1 MKSKTERKAKVAK
14 SGAAKSKQLEKVVAV
29 NKKAAFD
36 YFFVETLETGI
47 ALEGSEVKSVKK
59 GDVSL
64 RDSFC
69 HVENGN
75 LELKNCQITPYA
87 KVGAYA
93 PEPRRS
99 RRLLLH
105 KTQINRLSAKAREK
119 GFTIVPVK
127 MYLKGR
133 FVKVEIALAKGKK
146 NYEKKQVK
154 KERDISRTA
163 EREIRTYRD

>member
-1 MKSKTERKAKVAK
+1 MKNKVERKNKDK
-14 SGAAKSKQLEKVVAV
+14 KQSGAAKPKIVEKTVAI

-36 YFFVETLETGI
+36 YFFVETIEAGI

-69 HVENGN
+69 HLECGN
-75 LELKNCQITPYA
+75 LELKNCRITPYA
-87 KVGAYA
+87 KTGAFA
-93 PEPRRS
+93 PDPSRS

-105 KTQINRLSAKAREK
+105 KTQISRLASKAQEK

-127 MYLKGR
+127 MYIKGR

-146 NYEKKQVK
+146 NYEKKQVI
-154 KERDISRTA
+154 KERDINRSA
-163 EREIRTYRD
+163 EREIGNYR

>member
-1 MKSKTERKAKVAK
+1 MKSKVERKNTKKAEPKTAIKTVAI
-14 SGAAKSKQLEKVVAV
+14 

-36 YFFVETLETGI
+36 YFFVETFEAGI
-47 ALEGSEVKSVKK
+47 ALEGSEVKSVKA

-69 HVENGN
+69 FMENGN
-75 LELKNCQITPYA
+75 LELKNCRISPYIN
-87 KVGAYA
+87 VGAFA
-93 PEPRRS
+93 PDPTRT

-105 KTQINRLSAKAREK
+105 KTQIQRLASKAAEK

-127 MYLKGR
+127 MYMKGR

-146 NYEKKQVK
+146 NYEKKNVI
-154 KERDISRTA
+154 KERDINRTA
-163 EREIRTYRD
+163 QREMLNN

>member
-1 MKSKTERKAKVAK
+1 MKSKVERKNTKKSEPKTAIKTVAI
-14 SGAAKSKQLEKVVAV
+14 

-36 YFFVETLETGI
+36 YFFVETFEAGI
-47 ALEGSEVKSVKK
+47 ALEGSEVKSVKA

-69 HVENGN
+69 FMENGN
-75 LELKNCQITPYA
+75 LELKNCRITPY
-87 KVGAYA
+87 KNVGAFA
-93 PEPRRS
+93 PDPTRT

-105 KTQINRLSAKAREK
+105 KTQIQRLASKAAEK

-127 MYLKGR
+127 MYMKGR

-146 NYEKKQVK
+146 NYEKKNVI
-154 KERDISRTA
+154 KERDINRTA
-163 EREIRTYRD
+163 QREIMQN

>member
-1 MKSKTERKAKVAK
+1 MKNKVERKNNKKAEPKTAIK
-14 SGAAKSKQLEKVVAV
+14 TVAV

-36 YFFVETLETGI
+36 YFFVETFEAGI
-47 ALEGSEVKSVKK
+47 ALEGSEVKSVKN

-69 HVENGN
+69 FMENGN
-75 LELKNCQITPYA
+75 LELKNCRITPY
-87 KVGAYA
+87 KNVGTF
-93 PEPRRS
+93 PPDPTRT

-105 KTQINRLSAKAREK
+105 KTQIQRLASKAAEK

-127 MYLKGR
+127 MYMKGR

-146 NYEKKQVK
+146 NYEKKNVI
-154 KERDISRTA
+154 KERDINRTA
-163 EREIRTYRD
+163 QREINRINN

>member
-1 MKSKTERKAKVAK
+1 MKSKVERKNNKVKKA
-14 SGAAKSKQLEKVVAV
+14 ENKVVAV
-29 NKKAAFD
+29 NKKAVFD
-36 YFFVETLETGI
+36 YYFEETFEAGI

-75 LELKNCQITPYA
+75 LELKNCRISPYA
-87 KVGAYA
+87 KVGAF
-93 PEPRRS
+93 PPDPTRS

-105 KTQINRLSAKAREK
+105 KSQIERLCGKAAEK
-119 GFTIVPVK
+119 GYTIVPVK

-154 KERDISRTA
+154 KERDINRA
-163 EREIRTYRD
+163 AAREISNYNNR

>member
-1 MKSKTERKAKVAK
+1 MKSKTERKNNKVK
-14 SGAAKSKQLEKVVAV
+14 KVENKVVAV
-29 NKKAAFD
+29 NKKAIFD
-36 YFFVETLETGI
+36 YYFEETFEAGI

-75 LELKNCQITPYA
+75 LELKNCRISPYA
-87 KVGAYA
+87 KVGAF
-93 PEPRRS
+93 PPDPTRS

-105 KTQINRLSAKAREK
+105 KAQIERLCGKAAEK
-119 GFTIVPVK
+119 GYTIVPVK

-154 KERDISRTA
+154 KERDINRAA
-163 EREIRTYRD
+163 EREISNYNNR

>member
-1 MKSKTERKAKVAK
+1 MKSKTERKTKKAAQAKKAN
-14 SGAAKSKQLEKVVAV
+14 ENKVVAV
-29 NKKAAFD
+29 NKKAIFD
-36 YFFVETLETGI
+36 YFFVESFEAGI
-47 ALEGSEVKSVKK
+47 LLEGSEVKSVKT

-69 HVENGN
+69 HFDDGN
-75 LELKNCQITPYA
+75 LMLKNCRISPYQNS
-87 KVGAYA
+87 GAFPPD
-93 PEPRRS
+93 PERS

-105 KTQINRLSAKAREK
+105 KAQLSRLADKAAEK

-127 MYLKGR
+127 MYFKGR

-146 NYEKKQVK
+146 NYEKKQVI

-163 EREIRTYRD
+163 EREIHGNY

>member
-1 MKSKTERKAKVAK
+1 MKSKVERNNKKKAAPKAKVEIK
-14 SGAAKSKQLEKVVAV
+14 TVAV

-36 YFFVETLETGI
+36 YFFVETFEAGI
-47 ALEGSEVKSVKK
+47 ALEGSEVKSVKN

-69 HVENGN
+69 FMESGN
-75 LELKNCQITPYA
+75 LELKNCRITPY
-87 KVGAYA
+87 KNVGAF
-93 PEPRRS
+93 PPDPTRT

-105 KTQINRLSAKAREK
+105 KTQIQRLASKAAEK

-127 MYLKGR
+127 MYIKGR

-146 NYEKKQVK
+146 NYEKKNVI
-154 KERDISRTA
+154 KERDINRTA
-163 EREIRTYRD
+163 QREINRI

>member
-1 MKSKTERKAKVAK
+1 MKSKVERKNNIVKKA
-14 SGAAKSKQLEKVVAV
+14 ENKVVAV
-29 NKKAAFD
+29 NKKAVFD
-36 YFFVETLETGI
+36 YYFEETFEAGI

-75 LELKNCQITPYA
+75 LELKNCRITPYA
-87 KVGAYA
+87 KVGAF
-93 PEPRRS
+93 PPDPTRS

-105 KTQINRLSAKAREK
+105 KSQIERLCGKAAEK
-119 GFTIVPVK
+119 GYTIVPVK

-154 KERDISRTA
+154 KERDINRA
-163 EREIRTYRD
+163 AAREISNYNNR